1 MRRVTTPASEL
12 HNPLAGSGDN
22 CPSCG
27 GGLAP
32 DQRYCLACG
41 HRRGDPRLPFMDA
54 VVFMESA
61 KLPQQAQATETSP
74 PSPDRRPILS
84 ANASLVAGVATL
96 VLAIGV
102 GVLIGRSGDGG
113 SANVASPTPQ
123 IIRVGGGGVGE
134 VASTAKKKA
143 SKGSAN
149 VGGGGKNKSAT
160 QKKAQKKLETGSSGT
175 TKAVEEVYEPAAGVK
190 IAPPEQ
196 KIGGECDPSVAGCGS
211 NGKFEG
217 NFFE

>member
-1 MRRVTTPASEL
+1 
-12 HNPLAGSGDN
+12 
-22 CPSCG
+22 
-27 GGLAP
+27 
-32 DQRYCLACG
+32 
-41 HRRGDPRLPFMDA
+41 MDA

-61 KLPQQAQATETSP
+61 KRPVPAEAASAP
-74 PSPDRRPILS
+74 APSSPDRRPILS

-102 GVLIGRSGDGG
+102 GVLIGRSGDSG
-113 SANVASPTPQ
+113 STNAASPTPQ
-123 IIRVGGGGVGE
+123 IIRVGGGGE
-134 VASTAKKKA
+134 AEASAKPKEG
-143 SKGSAN
+143 KGNTSIG
-149 VGGGGKNKSAT
+149 GGGGKNKSAT
-160 QKKAQKKLETGSSGT
+160 QKKAKKKLETGSSGT

-196 KIGGECDPSVAGCGS
+196 KIGGECDPSTAGCGD

>member
-1 MRRVTTPASEL
+1 MGAVR
-12 HNPLAGSGDN
+12 NPIAGSGDN
-22 CPSCG
+22 CPNCG
-27 GGLAP
+27 ASLAP

-61 KLPQQAQATETSP
+61 KQPAAAEAAVATAP
-74 PSPDRRPILS
+74 RPDRRPFMS

-96 VLAIGV
+96 ILAIGV

-113 SANVASPTPQ
+113 STNAAAPAPQ
-123 IIRVGGGGVGE
+123 VITVGGGGE
-134 VASTAKKKA
+134 VASTADTGGAKAKA
-143 SKGSAN
+143 SGDKAAGAD
-149 VGGGGKNKSAT
+149 KPKSAT
-160 QKKAQKKLETGSSGT
+160 QKKAKKKLETGSSGT

-196 KIGGECDPSVAGCGS
+196 KIGGECDPSVAGCGD

-217 NFFE
+217 TFFE